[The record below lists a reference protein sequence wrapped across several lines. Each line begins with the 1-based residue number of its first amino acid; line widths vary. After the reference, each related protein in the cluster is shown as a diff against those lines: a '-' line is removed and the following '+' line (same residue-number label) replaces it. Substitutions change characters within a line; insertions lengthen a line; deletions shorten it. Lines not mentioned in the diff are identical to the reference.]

1 MVEGKRFI
9 DLHCSPFGRKGS
21 FFIIQQSDV
30 GHDHFGASDLWIG
43 TTRSTGYGY
52 SGIET
57 TNRVMKIR
65 LLKDGRPLPFAVSN
79 TPAEVILETD
89 FGSMRICISEH
100 RLLRFYGTDGL
111 TLSLSAPLSA
121 FHSAVKDML
130 DGTWQLLTC
139 TSQVI
144 WLFVPVRGTCV
155 MDAPYDWR
163 AMRTPYMNG
172 TWIPDENGVV
182 DLCVEE
188 FDTEPKKRS
197 AYPDYRD
204 SAAAVLKDFETYRDT
219 CIPQFAGDLNKSR
232 DLAAWMIW
240 SHTRMPAP
248 GSLIKRE
255 MVIMMHQLF
264 GQCYCWQQAFQAMA
278 NCKNADFAWDLLQ
291 SVFDY
296 QIPETGQIPDHI
308 DEINKTYFSFK
319 PPIYGVALNWL
330 LDHSDLSVISAERK
344 ELLYNELR
352 GLYGFYLNYR
362 DADADGLP
370 EYHQCD
376 ETGCEDSTM
385 CIRGFPVASPELS
398 AYVVNISDALSRLA
412 ALLGRH
418 DEAKKW
424 DDEADALT
432 DRALKAFWNGERFIA
447 FRAGTREPIE
457 TGSISFYTPLL
468 FGKRLPKETAD
479 RVAADLFRE
488 NVSVTPYGVP
498 SEALDSPYFEHGWS
512 KGTIQSPTTC
522 LVILGLLACGKIK
535 EAADIAR
542 RYAQVLQKS
551 GFYHMID
558 PITGLGNDKAI
569 GVNNVQYWAAWTAG
583 VFTILSGYIC

>member
-9 DLHCSPFGRKGS
+9 DLHSAPFGRKGS

-30 GHDHFGASDLWIG
+30 GLDHFGAGDLWVG

-52 SGIET
+52 SGLET

-65 LLKDGRPLPFAVSN
+65 LLKDGLPVPYAVSN
-79 TPAEVILETD
+79 TPGEIILETD
-89 FGSMRICISEH
+89 HGSMHICISEYN
-100 RLLRFYGTDGL
+100 LLQFHGTDGL
-111 TLSLSAPLSA
+111 SLSLSAPLTA
-121 FHSAVKDML
+121 FHSVVKDML
-130 DGTWQLLTC
+130 DGTWQLVTS

-163 AMRTPYMNG
+163 GMRTPYMNG
-172 TWIPDENGVV
+172 TWHPDQNGVL
-182 DLCVEE
+182 DLSVEE
-188 FDTEPKKRS
+188 FDLEPKRRP
-197 AYPDYRD
+197 AYPDYD
-204 SAAAVLKDFETYRDT
+204 AAVAAVQRDFEAYRDA
-219 CIPQFAGDLNKSR
+219 CIPEFAEEFKKSR
-232 DLAAWMIW
+232 DIAAWMIW
-240 SHTRMPAP
+240 SHTRVPLP

-255 MVIMMHQLF
+255 MVIMMHQMF

-291 SVFDY
+291 SIFDY

-330 LDHSDLSVISAERK
+330 LDHCDLSKISRERR
-344 ELLYNELR
+344 ELLYNELS
-352 GLYGFYLNYR
+352 GLYRFYTEYR
-362 DADADGLP
+362 DADGDSLP

-385 CIRGFPVASPELS
+385 CIKGFPLASPELA
-398 AYVVNISDALSRLA
+398 AYVVNIADALSRLA
-412 ALLGRH
+412 GLLGREE
-418 DEAKKW
+418 EAGTW
-424 DDEADALT
+424 DAAAQELT
-432 DRALKAFWNGERFIA
+432 DRALMAFWNGERFIA
-447 FRAGTREPIE
+447 FKAGTNDVIE
-457 TGSISFYTPLL
+457 TGSISFFTPLL
-468 FGKRLPKETAD
+468 FGKRLPKDIAD
-479 RVAADLFRE
+479 KVVSDLFTE
-488 NVSVTPYGVP
+488 NVHITSYGVP

-522 LVILGLLACGKIK
+522 LVILGLLACGRRE
-535 EAADIAR
+535 EAADVAR
-542 RYAQVLQKS
+542 RYARVLQNS

-558 PITGLGNDKAI
+558 PITGRGNDKAI

-583 VFTILSGYIC
+583 VFTLLAGYIC